1 MSSPFFLATEQFLL
15 KIFYHVF
22 TKFLRKLFTENLQ
35 KIHIVSWVAHNQ
47 RELFRKE
54 IDMAEGISD
63 SLPYKLEC
71 TNHKGMV
78 SNLQN
83 IQVEQEDR
91 IDVPQVQIP

>member
-1 MSSPFFLATEQFLL
+1 MG
-15 KIFYHVF
+15 
-22 TKFLRKLFTENLQ
+22 
-35 KIHIVSWVAHNQ
+35 
-47 RELFRKE
+47 
-54 IDMAEGISD
+54 EGILG

>member
-1 MSSPFFLATEQFLL
+1 MSSPFFLATE
-15 KIFYHVF
+15 
-22 TKFLRKLFTENLQ
+22 KFLWKILCEVLRNFYGDFLTENLL

-47 RELFRKE
+47 RELSRKE

-83 IQVEQEDR
+83 IPVEQEDR

>member
-1 MSSPFFLATEQFLL
+1 M
-15 KIFYHVF
+15 K
-22 TKFLRKLFTENLQ
+22 KFSLCFHEIFTENLL

-47 RELFRKE
+47 RELSHKE

-71 TNHKGMV
+71 TNHKEMV

-83 IQVEQEDR
+83 IPVEQEGR
-91 IDVPQVQIP
+91 IDVLQVQIP